1 VRKRKNG
8 KRWFIKLEKGKNQKI
23 FESLPFREKNIILA
37 LIIILLLT
45 LLLGF
50 MTYKEVQRERYY
62 LWELARSEGLNIAF
76 SIQTLGPKFILNENI
91 LKEILLLLK
100 KEEVSY
106 IDICNDKGLI
116 LISTEE
122 ERGKSTIQIF
132 NPGKINFVNTQDKKG
147 NRVLQVIKP
156 FNLDISRPLDVWKIL
171 PIRNSYLVVGIN
183 LEGYYLRLSQTR
195 RRIILN
201 YSIIMALVLLG
212 IYVIFKLQETYIVK
226 KTLKEMKVYTS
237 KLLETMGNA
246 VISVDNNGIIK
257 TFNRKSEEI
266 FGKRREEALNKDC
279 QEVLNLNIEGEC
291 IFKKCLLERK
301 NIDQEIILEEKG
313 LNKKIL
319 EVNTSF
325 LTGEL
330 GEITGVVAEIRDVT
344 EIKNLNEEIAR
355 NKRLTALG
363 KLSAGIAHEIRNP
376 LSSIRG
382 LAQFVYNSFSKT
394 DERKEDLNTIIQE
407 VDRLNKLVVQ
417 VLDYAKVKELNLT
430 YFSIN
435 NLIHKMVELFKQEI
449 RNKQIRFYLELSPD
463 ISQIQAD
470 EDQIRQILMNVIINA
485 IQAISE
491 KGEIKIKT
499 EKCLIKGG
507 SGLKLIIEDNGVGIS
522 EKDLN
527 QIFDPFFS
535 TTEQGS
541 GFGLSIVYKLVEG
554 HQGEIKVESKEG
566 EGTKFIIYLPQKGGS
581 NFAEDTSGR

>member
-1 VRKRKNG
+1 MKKEKNRKLSK
-8 KRWFIKLEKGKNQKI
+8 
-23 FESLPFREKNIILA
+23 SLPFRERNIVLA
-37 LIIILLLT
+37 LIIILFLT

-50 MTYKEVQRERYY
+50 LTYKEVQRERYY

-76 SIQTLGPKFILNENI
+76 SIQTLGPRFILNENI
-91 LKEILLLLK
+91 LKEILILLK
-100 KEEVSY
+100 KEGVSN

-122 ERGKSTIQIF
+122 ERWKKSIQIF
-132 NPGKINFVNTQDKKG
+132 NPGKINFINTQDKKG

-156 FNLDISRPLDVWKIL
+156 FNLNIDRQLDIWKIL
-171 PIRNSYLVVGIN
+171 PLRNSYLVVGIN
-183 LEGYYLRLSQTR
+183 LEGYYARLNQTR
-195 RRIILN
+195 RRIIFN

-226 KTLKEMKVYTS
+226 KTLNEMKIYTS
-237 KLLETMGNA
+237 KLLETMDNA

-257 TFNRKSEEI
+257 TFNLKSEEI
-266 FGKRREEALNKDC
+266 FGKKRKEVLNKDC
-279 QEVLNLNIEGEC
+279 QEVLNLNVEGEC

-313 LNKKIL
+313 LKKKIL
-319 EVNTSF
+319 EVNSSF
-325 LTGEL
+325 LTGEV
-330 GEITGVVAEIRDVT
+330 GDITGMVVVIRDIT
-344 EIKNLNEEIAR
+344 EIKNLNEEVAR
-355 NKRLTALG
+355 HKRLAALG

-417 VLDYAKVKELNLT
+417 VLDYAKLKELNLT
-430 YFSIN
+430 SFSLN
-435 NLIHKMVELFKQEI
+435 NLVNKIVVLFKQEI
-449 RNKQIRFYLELSPD
+449 KNKQIIFYLELSSD
-463 ISQIQAD
+463 ISLIEAD
-470 EDQIRQILMNVIINA
+470 KDQIRQILMNVVINA
-485 IQAISE
+485 IQAIPE
-491 KGEIKIKT
+491 KGKIKIKT
-499 EKCLIKGG
+499 EKDLLRGEPAV
-507 SGLKLIIEDNGVGIS
+507 KLVIEDNGIGIA

-535 TTEQGS
+535 TKEQGS
-541 GFGLSIVYKLVEG
+541 GLGLSIVYKLVEG

-566 EGTKFIIYLPQKGGS
+566 EGTKFIIFLPQKGVK
-581 NFAEDTSGR
+581 

>member
-1 VRKRKNG
+1 MKKEKNRKLSK
-8 KRWFIKLEKGKNQKI
+8 
-23 FESLPFREKNIILA
+23 SLPFRERNIVLA
-37 LIIILLLT
+37 LIIILFLT

-50 MTYKEVQRERYY
+50 LTYKEVQRERYY

-76 SIQTLGPKFILNENI
+76 SIQTLGPRFILNENI
-91 LKEILLLLK
+91 LKEILILLK
-100 KEEVSY
+100 KEGVSN

-122 ERGKSTIQIF
+122 ERWKKSIQIF
-132 NPGKINFVNTQDKKG
+132 NPGKINFINTQDKKG

-156 FNLDISRPLDVWKIL
+156 FNLNIDRQLDIWKIL
-171 PIRNSYLVVGIN
+171 PLRNSYLVVGIN
-183 LEGYYLRLSQTR
+183 LEGYYARLNQTR
-195 RRIILN
+195 RRIIFN

-226 KTLKEMKVYTS
+226 KTLNEMKIYTS
-237 KLLETMGNA
+237 KLLETMDNA

-257 TFNRKSEEI
+257 TFNLKSEEI
-266 FGKRREEALNKDC
+266 FGKKRKEVLSKDC
-279 QEVLNLNIEGEC
+279 QEVLNLNVEGEC

-313 LNKKIL
+313 LKKKIL
-319 EVNTSF
+319 EVNSSF
-325 LTGEL
+325 LTGEV
-330 GEITGVVAEIRDVT
+330 GDITGMVVVIRDIT
-344 EIKNLNEEIAR
+344 EIKNLNEEVAR
-355 NKRLTALG
+355 HKRLAALG

-417 VLDYAKVKELNLT
+417 VLDYAKLKELNLT
-430 YFSIN
+430 SFSLN
-435 NLIHKMVELFKQEI
+435 NLVNKIVVLFKQEI
-449 RNKQIRFYLELSPD
+449 KNKQIIFYLELSSD
-463 ISQIQAD
+463 ISLIEAD
-470 EDQIRQILMNVIINA
+470 KDQIRQILMNVVINA
-485 IQAISE
+485 IQAIPE
-491 KGEIKIKT
+491 KGKIKIKT
-499 EKCLIKGG
+499 EKDLLRGETAV
-507 SGLKLIIEDNGVGIS
+507 KLVIEDNGIGIA

-535 TTEQGS
+535 TKEQGS
-541 GFGLSIVYKLVEG
+541 GLGLSIVYKLVEG

-566 EGTKFIIYLPQKGGS
+566 EGTKFIIFLPQKGVK
-581 NFAEDTSGR
+581 

>member
-1 VRKRKNG
+1 MKK
-8 KRWFIKLEKGKNQKI
+8 EKNQKLSKSI
-23 FESLPFREKNIILA
+23 PFRERNIVLA

-45 LLLGF
+45 LLLGSL
-50 MTYKEVQRERYY
+50 TYKEVQRERYY

-100 KEEVSY
+100 KEGVSY

-122 ERGKSTIQIF
+122 ERWKNAIQIS
-132 NPGKINFVNTQDKKG
+132 NPGKINFISTKDKNG

-156 FNLDISRPLDVWKIL
+156 FNVDINRQLLDIWKIL
-171 PIRNSYLVVGIN
+171 PIRNSYLVVGVN
-183 LEGYYLRLSQTR
+183 LEGYYVRLNQTR

-226 KTLKEMKVYTS
+226 KTLNEMKIYTS
-237 KLLETMGNA
+237 KLLETMENA
-246 VISVDNNGIIK
+246 VISVDNNGIIR
-257 TFNRKSEEI
+257 TFNFKSEEI
-266 FGKRREEALNKDC
+266 FGKKRKEVLNKNC
-279 QEVLNLNIEGEC
+279 QEVLNLNVEGEC

-313 LNKKIL
+313 LKKKIL

-330 GEITGVVAEIRDVT
+330 GDITGMVAVIRDVT
-344 EIKNLNEEIAR
+344 EIKELNEEVAR
-355 NKRLTALG
+355 HKRLAALG

-417 VLDYAKVKELNLT
+417 VLDYAKLKELNLT
-430 YFSIN
+430 SFSLNHLIN
-435 NLIHKMVELFKQEI
+435 KIVELFKQEI
-449 RNKQIRFYLELSPD
+449 KSKQIRFYLGLSLD
-463 ISQIQAD
+463 ISLIEAD
-470 EDQIRQILMNVIINA
+470 KDQIRQILMNVVINA
-485 IQAISE
+485 IQAIPE
-491 KGEIKIKT
+491 KGKIKIKT
-499 EKCLIKGG
+499 EKDLLRGEPAV
-507 SGLKLIIEDNGVGIS
+507 KLVIEDNGIGIA

-535 TTEQGS
+535 TKEQGS
-541 GFGLSIVYKLVEG
+541 GLGLSIVYKLVEG

-566 EGTKFIIYLPQKGGS
+566 EGTKFIIFLPQKGVK
-581 NFAEDTSGR
+581 